1 MVIVLAPVALP
12 GVESEE
18 LAADPLGGGHYVL
31 RSIPV
36 VAEGLALGDIISC
49 VMIDERPHVDSVVV
63 PGGNTTL
70 RLLVGTPFLPALR
83 QRLAAMGCHLEHPLP
98 DMLVLNLAPDAPGEG
113 IRAYLTDLAEQGIVQ
128 IVPG

>member
-70 RLLVGTPFLPALR
+70 RLLVGTPSSPPCAR
-83 QRLAAMGCHLEHPLP
+83 AWQPWAATWSTRCP
-98 DMLVLNLAPDAPGEG
+98 
-113 IRAYLTDLAEQGIVQ
+113 TCWS
-128 IVPG
+128 